1 MISFIL
7 KKIRFRQL
15 QKDNKREAA
24 AGGDEARAKFLPEL
38 DENLKLLSGILGDS
52 TDIVVRRF
60 MIRAKQPTEAAVLYL
75 DGMVDR
81 AMVNNSIL
89 KPLMNEA
96 DFDNAGEAPA
106 GTSAAYIKSTLISVG
121 DIQAT
126 AFPDESADSFLSGD
140 TILLIDGEREALIV
154 NLRGW
159 DKRPVEEPKTETVV
173 RGPREGFI
181 EDLRTNSAMLRRKLK
196 TPDFT
201 LETMKIGARTKTNVA
216 IVSIRGLV
224 DPKLIEEIRRRL
236 RNIRI
241 DAVLD
246 SGYVEQ
252 LIEDA
257 PYSIFATVANSE
269 KPDKVAA
276 KLLEGRAAILVD
288 GSPFVLTV
296 PTLFVESF
304 QSAEDYY
311 SRYYFASVERV
322 IRFIAFGLSVL
333 LPALYVALTTFHQEL
348 IPTPLLLTMAAA
360 REGGALPGGDRGGYY
375 GAGVWN
381 PA

>member
-1 MISFIL
+1 
-7 KKIRFRQL
+7 
-15 QKDNKREAA
+15 
-24 AGGDEARAKFLPEL
+24 
-38 DENLKLLSGILGDS
+38 
-52 TDIVVRRF
+52 
-60 MIRAKQPTEAAVLYL
+60 
-75 DGMVDR
+75 
-81 AMVNNSIL
+81 
-89 KPLMNEA
+89 
-96 DFDNAGEAPA
+96 
-106 GTSAAYIKSTLISVG
+106 
-121 DIQAT
+121 
-126 AFPDESADSFLSGD
+126 
-140 TILLIDGEREALIV
+140 
-154 NLRGW
+154 
-159 DKRPVEEPKTETVV
+159 
-173 RGPREGFI
+173 
-181 EDLRTNSAMLRRKLK
+181 MLRRKLK

-360 REGGALPGGDRGGYY
+360 REGVPFPAAIEAGIMVLAFGILREAGVRLPRSVGQAVSIVGALVIGESAVSAGLIGAPMVIVIALTAVSCFIVPAQTDSGLVMRWAFLLFSAFMGGYGIAIGLFAVFVHLASLRSFGTPY
-375 GAGVWN
+375 LSPLAPFQKNDMKDAIIRQPLWSMRKRPQNLGAQDMDRQGN
-381 PA
+381 NLKPAPARERKNGA

>member
-60 MIRAKQPTEAAVLYL
+60 MICAKQPTEAAVLYL

-159 DKRPVEEPKTETVV
+159 DKRPVEEPKTK
-173 RGPREGFI
+173 R
-181 EDLRTNSAMLRRKLK
+181 
-196 TPDFT
+196 
-201 LETMKIGARTKTNVA
+201 
-216 IVSIRGLV
+216 
-224 DPKLIEEIRRRL
+224 
-236 RNIRI
+236 
-241 DAVLD
+241 
-246 SGYVEQ
+246 
-252 LIEDA
+252 
-257 PYSIFATVANSE
+257 
-269 KPDKVAA
+269 
-276 KLLEGRAAILVD
+276 
-288 GSPFVLTV
+288 
-296 PTLFVESF
+296 
-304 QSAEDYY
+304 
-311 SRYYFASVERV
+311 
-322 IRFIAFGLSVL
+322 
-333 LPALYVALTTFHQEL
+333 
-348 IPTPLLLTMAAA
+348 
-360 REGGALPGGDRGGYY
+360 
-375 GAGVWN
+375 W
-381 PA
+381 